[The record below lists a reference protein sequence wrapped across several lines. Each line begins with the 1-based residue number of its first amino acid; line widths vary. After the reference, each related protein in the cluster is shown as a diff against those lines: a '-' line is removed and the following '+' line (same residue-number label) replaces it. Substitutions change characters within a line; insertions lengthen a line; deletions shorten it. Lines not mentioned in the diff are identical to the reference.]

1 LPVSISFGRTR
12 MALKDVVKLTTGCI
26 IELERSVG
34 QPVDIIVNDRV
45 IARGEVVV
53 VDGNFGVRIQEVASR
68 QDRIRTVA

>member
-1 LPVSISFGRTR
+1 
-12 MALKDVVKLTTGCI
+12 MKLTTGCI
-26 IELERSVG
+26 IELERNVG